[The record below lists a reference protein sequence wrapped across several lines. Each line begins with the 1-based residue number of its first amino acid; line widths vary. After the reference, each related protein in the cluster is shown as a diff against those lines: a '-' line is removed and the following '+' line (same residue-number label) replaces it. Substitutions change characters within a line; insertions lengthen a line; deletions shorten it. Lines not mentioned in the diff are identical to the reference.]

1 MTQNNRCHGRH
12 WHLACQRLQ
21 GSAVLLM
28 LLSVSGVLIGCG
40 RSDEHSAGAAAG
52 NAVSEEEHEHH
63 HHHRPSHKPDSFQE
77 LPTELRWRLSADES
91 GRVSP
96 SRRRLRQLQDIV
108 GWIPELAADSELRR
122 AGFEQAVAQQLV
134 LQQVLDAITAGGSA
148 DMAAWN
154 AAVASLQ
161 ELADAVA
168 RGAEDEAR
176 SGSGV

>member
-1 MTQNNRCHGRH
+1 MTQNDRLHDRP
-12 WHLACQRLQ
+12 WRVSYRRLQ

-28 LLSVSGVLIGCG
+28 LLSLSGGLIGCG
-40 RSDEHSAGAAAG
+40 RSDEPGAGAVSG
-52 NAVSEEEHEHH
+52 NAVSEEGHEHH
-63 HHHRPSHKPDSFQE
+63 HHHHPSHKPDSFQE

-122 AGFEQAVAQQLV
+122 AGFEQAVAQQRV

-161 ELADAVA
+161 QLADAVE